1 MTPPENQ
8 PSFYKDK
15 SAFRGKLWER
25 RFNVRGHKDLAKCL
39 YKYKAKY
46 FRDLIKYFKRKH
58 GGVNFYVSAQPDMEK
73 YSNDGEIDER
83 SPYFHS
89 ATRRLTDMSQFDELF
104 DAGIAKILKK
114 FEEWVSEGSGWVLK
128 RINSITIKIAKYSP
142 IRGKSYYPH
151 QTKL

>member
-1 MTPPENQ
+1 
-8 PSFYKDK
+8 
-15 SAFRGKLWER
+15 
-25 RFNVRGHKDLAKCL
+25 
-39 YKYKAKY
+39 
-46 FRDLIKYFKRKH
+46 
-58 GGVNFYVSAQPDMEK
+58 
-73 YSNDGEIDER
+73 
-83 SPYFHS
+83 
-89 ATRRLTDMSQFDELF
+89 MSQFDELF